1 MQTDTDLQEIK
12 DNVDRLAEKYT
23 DQADEIKE
31 GIDRL
36 VAEYEDRIDN
46 LEDDNSTL
54 SSLVEELEEQLE
66 EKEQELANANLED
79 YASSMLRTFT
89 GHDPNMGEVLSLKDD
104 LEKLLTTKYN
114 ISLGNL

>member
-1 MQTDTDLQEIK
+1 MVTDTDVQDIK
-12 DNVDRLAEKYT
+12 DNVDRLAEKHT
-23 DQADEIKE
+23 DIADEIKD

-36 VAEYEDRIDN
+36 KAEYEDRIDS
-46 LEDDNSTL
+46 LEDDNATL
-54 SSLVEELEEQLE
+54 ASRVEDLEEELE
-66 EKEQELANANLED
+66 EKEQELANSNLED
-79 YASSMLRTFT
+79 FASSILRTFT

>member
-1 MQTDTDLQEIK
+1 MVTDTDVQDIK

-23 DQADEIKE
+23 DIADEIKD

-36 VAEYEDRIDN
+36 QAEYEDRIDS
-46 LEDDNSTL
+46 LEDDNATL
-54 SSLVEELEEQLE
+54 ASRVEDLEEELE
-66 EKEQELANANLED
+66 EKEQELANSNLED
-79 YASSMLRTFT
+79 FASSILRTFT

>member
-1 MQTDTDLQEIK
+1 MVTDTNVQDIK

-23 DQADEIKE
+23 GIADEIKD

-36 VAEYEDRIDN
+36 VEEYEDRIDS
-46 LEDDNSTL
+46 LEDDNATL
-54 SSLVEELEEQLE
+54 DSRVEDLEEQLE
-66 EKEQELANANLED
+66 EKEQVFANVNLED

-89 GHDPNMGEVLSLKDD
+89 GYEPNMGEILSLKED